1 MVIGICD
8 DDKTWRRRA
17 KRLLENWF
25 ENAGKEAEI
34 LCFSQGRELLEYK
47 GGAALDL
54 LFLDIELG
62 EENGIAIA
70 RRVNEKW
77 KHCQIVYLTN
87 FLFYATE
94 VYQTEHMFFVL
105 KEQFERRL
113 EEIFQKFFHQ
123 TRQKERSLIFSVIGG
138 SRLCLAPDEILYLER
153 LRRVTRVVTV
163 WGDYAIWDKIDVLEQ
178 KLPKPDFLKCH
189 SSYIVYLPAIRE
201 QRKSEFLMKN
211 GDQIAISR
219 SYLKKVKEGFLKWA
233 LTQMM

>member
-8 DDKTWRRRA
+8 DDKTWRQRA
-17 KRLLENWF
+17 KRLLKNWF
-25 ENAGKEAEI
+25 ENAGKEVEV
-34 LCFSQGRELLEYK
+34 LCFAQGGELLEY

-62 EENGIAIA
+62 EDNGIAIA

-113 EEIFQKFFHQ
+113 EEIFQKLFHQ
-123 TRQKERSLIFSVIGG
+123 TRQKERSLLFSVIGG

-163 WGDYAIWDKIDVLEQ
+163 WGDYAIWDKIDALEQ
-178 KLPKPDFLKCH
+178 KASEAGFSQVPQQLHCI
-189 SSYIVYLPAIRE
+189 SSRHTGAAG
-201 QRKSEFLMKN
+201 KANS
-211 GDQIAISR
+211 S
-219 SYLKKVKEGFLKWA
+219 
-233 LTQMM
+233 

>member
-8 DDKTWRRRA
+8 DDKTWRQRA
-17 KRLLENWF
+17 KRLLKNWF
-25 ENAGKEAEI
+25 ENAEKEVEV
-34 LCFSQGRELLEYK
+34 LCFAQGGELLEYV
-47 GGAALDL
+47 GAALDV

-62 EENGIAIA
+62 EDNGIAIA

-94 VYQTEHMFFVL
+94 VYHTEHMFFVL

-113 EEIFQKFFHQ
+113 EEIFQKLFHQ
-123 TRQKERSLIFSVIGG
+123 MQQKERILLFSVIGG
-138 SRLCLAPDEILYLER
+138 NRLCLAPDEILYLER

-189 SSYIVYLPAIRE
+189 NSYIVYLPAIRE
-201 QRKSEFLMKN
+201 QQKNEFLMKN
-211 GDQIAISR
+211 GDRITISR
-219 SYLKKVKEGFLKWA
+219 SYLKKAKDGFLKWA